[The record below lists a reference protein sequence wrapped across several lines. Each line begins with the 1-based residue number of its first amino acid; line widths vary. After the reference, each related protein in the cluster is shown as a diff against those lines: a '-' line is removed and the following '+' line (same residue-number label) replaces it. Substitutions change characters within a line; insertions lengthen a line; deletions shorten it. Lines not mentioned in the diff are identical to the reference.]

1 MKRRLHL
8 QGDDVS
14 IPHWV
19 VSLLLMSVVLSCSHI
34 LGNGSGTFS
43 YTDKI
48 QFGRAFEKL
57 QIIGEGTEFLTIKCD
72 ISRSLLDRYNVYALV
87 LDQDMQPLRKVS
99 GFSVY
104 PKIKAKNHLW
114 FYFLRYQPGHMFH
127 SSTRSQYIKF
137 TVVAGKTVKLEHVVK
152 SPKLWGSAK
161 EVKIFDLPAPP
172 DKTPGYLILK
182 DYTFLAKGD
191 IRKPEGYYVTGD
203 VIGWRGRW
211 THFMATS
218 NVLGRDDLVL
228 KNILPTDQGWLELMT
243 GATHSMK
250 EAVSPVEPYVNGW
263 WDAKGYFH
271 PDNLKVYGLK
281 KR

>member
-1 MKRRLHL
+1 L

-14 IPHWV
+14 IFNLAAI
-19 VSLLLMSVVLSCSHI
+19 LLLMSVVFCCSHI
-34 LGNGSGTFS
+34 LENGSGTF
-43 YTDKI
+43 TDADKT
-48 QFGRAFEKL
+48 QFARAFEKY

-72 ISRSLLDRYNVYALV
+72 ISRSLLDRFNVYALV
-87 LDQDMQPLRKVS
+87 LDTDMRPLRKVS
-99 GFSVY
+99 GYSVN
-104 PKIKAKNHLW
+104 PKIKGKNHLW
-114 FYFLRYQPGHMFH
+114 FYFLRYQPGHLFH
-127 SSTRSQYIKF
+127 SPTRSRYIKF
-137 TVVAGKTVKLEHVVK
+137 TVIAGKTVTLEHVVK
-152 SPKLWGSAK
+152 CPKLWGSRE

-191 IRKPEGYYVTGD
+191 IRKPEGYYVAGD
-203 VIGWRGRW
+203 VIGRLGRW

-218 NVLGRDDLVL
+218 NVLGRNDLVL
-228 KNILPTDQGWLELMT
+228 KNILPVDQGWLELMT

-271 PDNLKVYGLK
+271 PDSLEVHGLK
-281 KR
+281 KH